1 MNEEL
6 KIIIKAITSEA
17 EKNLQGVREELKH
30 IQETAKETKVVDQ
43 ALRGIG
49 KGALAAVAGV
59 AALTT
64 AMTAL
69 GKSSMEYRKTQAQL
83 VAGFQ
88 SVGLSAEQAG
98 ETYKQLYGFLGDT
111 GQATE
116 AANLLAQLTQDEE
129 ELAQWTN
136 TLMGV
141 YAKFPSSLPVES
153 LAEAA
158 NHTAQLGEVQGTLA
172 DALEWSGIS
181 VDAFNAALSTT
192 TSVAEREALIR
203 DTLNSLY
210 SGAAQAYS
218 QANQSLIAYNQS
230 QVAVDNAL
238 ANATAYVV
246 PLMTELNNLAA
257 TLLSVLKPAFETV
270 SAILIVFV
278 QWIIAAIK
286 AVGSFFGLFQGGSE
300 GVKQVSTSISDAGTG
315 INKLNT
321 GANALKNALDKST
334 KAAKELKRQTM
345 GFDEMNIMSSQSST
359 AASGGGG
366 ADISGSDI
374 QIPNIEIPEIDLDLS
389 SVDDFGKKVDEMRET
404 LEPILV
410 LIGSIAGAL
419 LLWKATDF
427 LVDLSTALTQLPKV
441 KALIEMTSKAG
452 FDPGILKETE
462 GELQK
467 VIDKAKMFGGILLIA
482 AGAVLL
488 VKGYCDAWVN
498 GIDWGN
504 FSMVLGGIALIVGG
518 IALAFGPLAA
528 AIALVAGGVV
538 ALVLGIKDLITN
550 GYSIQ
555 AVIMVAVGAIAVLI
569 GVIWALN
576 AALLANPITWIVV
589 AVMALVAVFVILWN
603 ECEGFRN
610 FWIGLWE
617 IIKEAFG
624 AFLESCQPMFDAMKN
639 AFKEIWEVIQI
650 IWGYIVDLFKLAWE
664 AIKAVWDFVKPYF
677 VMIWENIKAVFSVVV
692 EVLGAYFKLA
702 WEYIKAVW
710 DVVVSY
716 FRAIW
721 DTIAGIFSVVKNV
734 LKGNW
739 QGAWDAIK
747 GIVGTW
753 GKFFEDVWA
762 SIKRIFSAVGT
773 FFKTAFGAAWDGVKK
788 IFSNVG
794 TFFTTIFDKIKGIFS
809 KIGDTIG
816 GAVSKAFSTAINWV
830 LEKAIGIINGFIGAI
845 NLAISV
851 INAIPGVSIDKI
863 DKLEVPELATGGI
876 TTGATFAMIGER
888 GKEAVLPLENNTGWM
903 DTLADRIAA
912 RSSTPS
918 KIVLKVGEKELGWA
932 AINSIN
938 DITKQTGGLQLHV
951 V

>member
-1 MNEEL
+1 MNEV
-6 KIIIKAITSEA
+6 KIMIKAITDEA
-17 EKNLQGVREELKH
+17 KKNLKGVREELEG
-30 IQETAKETKVVDQ
+30 IQKSAKETKAVDQ
-43 ALRGIG
+43 ALRAVG
-49 KGALAAVAGV
+49 KGAVAAVAGV

-64 AMTAL
+64 AMTLL
-69 GKSSMEYRKTQAQL
+69 GKSSMEFRKVQAQL

-88 SVGLSAEQAG
+88 SVGLSAQQAG
-98 ETYKQLYGFLGDT
+98 TTYKQLYGFLGDS
-111 GQATE
+111 GKAVE

-141 YAKFPSSLPVES
+141 YAKFPDSLPVEG

-158 NHTAQLGEVQGTLA
+158 NHTAHLGEVQGTLA

-181 VDAFNAALSTT
+181 VETFNAALSTT
-192 TSVAEREALIR
+192 TTVSEREALIR

-210 SGAAQAYS
+210 GGAAKAYS

-230 QVAVDNAL
+230 QVALDQAL
-238 ANATAYVV
+238 VNATNYVV

-257 TLLSVLKPAFETV
+257 TMLTVLKPAFETIAAV
-270 SAILIVFV
+270 LIVFV
-278 QWIIAAIK
+278 QWTIAAIK
-286 AVGSFFGLFQGGSE
+286 AVGSFFGMFSE
-300 GVKQVSTSISDAGTG
+300 GSSSVEQVATNVSDAGKG
-315 INKLNT
+315 ISNLNT
-321 GANALKNALDKST
+321 GAGALKSALDKSA

-345 GFDEMNIMSSQSST
+345 GFDEMNIMSSQSSSSSS
-359 AASGGGG
+359 SGNAG
-366 ADISGSDI
+366 ALDSSA
-374 QIPNIEIPEIDLDLS
+374 IEIPTVEIPEVDIDLGGL
-389 SVDDFGKKVDEMRET
+389 DDFQTKVDEVRRNMEG
-404 LEPILV
+404 LLILV
-410 LIGSIAGAL
+410 GAVSAGL
-419 LLWKATDF
+419 LLWKLADFITDVNEARKILDMPLGTLF
-427 LVDLSTALTQLPKV
+427 SKYGKEQGKIEIDAANEQMTALQN
-441 KALIEMTSKAG
+441 
-452 FDPGILKETE
+452 
-462 GELQK
+462 
-467 VIDKAKMFGGILLIA
+467 KAKMFGGIILIA

-488 VKGYCDAWVN
+488 IKGYCDAWIN
-498 GIDWGN
+498 GLDWQN
-504 FSMVLGGIALIVGG
+504 FALILGGIGLIVGG
-518 IALAFGPLAA
+518 IALAFGPMAA
-528 AIALVAGGVV
+528 AIALVVGGVV
-538 ALVLGIKDLITN
+538 ALVIGIKDLITN
-550 GYSIQ
+550 GYSME

-589 AVMALVAVFVILWN
+589 AIMALVAVFVILWN

-617 IIKEAFG
+617 IIKTAFG
-624 AFLESCQPMFDAMKN
+624 AFIDSCQPLFDAMKN

-710 DVVVSY
+710 SVVVSY

-753 GKFFEDVWA
+753 AQYFKDIWA
-762 SIKRIFSAVGT
+762 AIKKIFSAVGT
-773 FFKTAFGAAWDGVKK
+773 FFKTAFGAAWDGIKK

-794 TFFTTIFDKIKGIFS
+794 TFFTTMFDKIKSIFS

-816 GAVSKAFSTAINWV
+816 GAVSKAFKSAINWV
-830 LEKAIGIINGFIGAI
+830 LEKAIGLINGFIKTINGAI
-845 NLAISV
+845 GI
-851 INAIPGVSIDKI
+851 INKIPGVSISKI
-863 DKLEVPELATGGI
+863 DELEVPELATGGI

-888 GKEAVLPLENNTGWM
+888 GREAVLPLENNTGWM
-903 DTLADRIAA
+903 DMLADRIAE
-912 RSSTPS
+912 RNSSPS

-932 AINSIN
+932 TINSIN
-938 DITKQTGGLQLHV
+938 DITKQTGGLQLQV
-951 V
+951 I